1 MPRADGR
8 ANDELRPVSF
18 ELGIQPSPP
27 ASVLVRFG
35 GTAVVC
41 SCSHEDAAPP
51 FRRGRGWLTGEY
63 AMLPGATTDRARRE
77 RRGPGGRSKE
87 IERLIGRS
95 LRAVVDLDAMP
106 EATLTLDADVLV
118 ADGGTRTA
126 AITGGY
132 VALAV
137 AMRRLGLDA
146 HLGGHVAAVSVGIVD
161 GEPRLDLP
169 YEEDGRAETDMNVVG
184 TADGRLIEVQGTAE
198 QAPFTRDE
206 LDELLDLA
214 VGGLERLFTLQT
226 RAIEEASA

>member
-1 MPRADGR
+1 VPRADGR
-8 ANDELRPVSF
+8 ANDQLRPVTF
-18 ELGIQPSPP
+18 ELDIQPTPP
-27 ASVLVRFG
+27 GSVLVRFG
-35 GTAVVC
+35 DTAVIC
-41 SCSHEDAAPP
+41 ACSHEDRAPR
-51 FRRGRGWLTGEY
+51 FRGERGWLTGEY
-63 AMLPGATTDRARRE
+63 AMLPGATSDRARRE

-106 EATLTLDADVLV
+106 ECTLTIDADVLV

-126 AITGGY
+126 AITGGW
-132 VALAV
+132 VALAQ
-137 AMRRLGLDA
+137 ALRRLELDPY
-146 HLGGHVAAVSVGIVD
+146 LVGQVAAISVGIVD

-198 QAPFTRDE
+198 QEPFTRDE

-214 VGGLERLFTLQT
+214 TAGLEDLFALQ
-226 RAIEEASA
+226 RGVLEAQA